1 MRDKLS
7 IENVVDMVENAR
19 RRITDQ
25 GRYDDGVA
33 RLYRAV
39 EMWHQW
45 RLLKR
50 HSVTTKDVAW
60 DKINE
65 RHRKSFLEATKLSEL
80 PEVLDLMRARTL
92 DRILNGER
100 QEDDN
105 VLRDLLRQRNNSI
118 LAHGLEPIAGRSAQ
132 RFLEYVDV
140 MVDQPVS
147 RAAAKHA
154 QLEEL

>member
-1 MRDKLS
+1 MTAVQCKALIMVVSRFDTVERAVEEGELGVGFTEAALAERAEEITGRITAHLPFLGKVRGKLS
-7 IENVVDMVENAR
+7 IENVVDMVENTR

-65 RHRKSFLEATKLSEL
+65 RHRKSFLEAAKLS
-80 PEVLDLMRARTL
+80 
-92 DRILNGER
+92 
-100 QEDDN
+100 
-105 VLRDLLRQRNNSI
+105 
-118 LAHGLEPIAGRSAQ
+118 
-132 RFLEYVDV
+132 
-140 MVDQPVS
+140 
-147 RAAAKHA
+147 
-154 QLEEL
+154 